1 MVCYFCSSFQKH
13 MLKKSM
19 EYHQTNSPRQQQ
31 NQAWQASQQTTQQNA
46 PYYPQGAAGSTT
58 VEPTHVPGLDL
69 NSSFNNNTLN
79 SSGGQQQNINQ
90 LIGNPDDVQSR
101 YKYMCM
107 HVTINYFAV
116 EFLKL
121 CSHHLM
127 MSPTCLTMLHKI
139 LTQLT
144 FR

>member
-1 MVCYFCSSFQKH
+1 MVCYFCASFQKH

-46 PYYPQGAAGSTT
+46 PYYPPGAAGSTT

-101 YKYMCM
+101 YKYNVYAYYYQLFCRWVFEVVLTSFDD
-107 HVTINYFAV
+107 VTN
-116 EFLKL
+116 L
-121 CSHHLM
+121 SHYVA
-127 MSPTCLTMLHKI
+127 
-139 LTQLT
+139 
-144 FR
+144 

>member
-1 MVCYFCSSFQKH
+1 
-13 MLKKSM
+13 M

-46 PYYPQGAAGSTT
+46 PYYPPGAAGSTT

-101 YKYMCM
+101 YKYNVYAYYYQLFCRWVFEVVFTSFDD
-107 HVTINYFAV
+107 VTN
-116 EFLKL
+116 L
-121 CSHHLM
+121 SHYVA
-127 MSPTCLTMLHKI
+127 
-139 LTQLT
+139 
-144 FR
+144 